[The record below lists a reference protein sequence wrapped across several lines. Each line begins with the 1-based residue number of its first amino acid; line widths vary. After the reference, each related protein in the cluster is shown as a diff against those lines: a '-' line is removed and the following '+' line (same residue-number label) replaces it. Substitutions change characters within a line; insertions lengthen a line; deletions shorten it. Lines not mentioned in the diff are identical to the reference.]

1 MFINNAKKCSILLL
15 IILFVTTPFVFA
27 NSQGEEHESE
37 GLELSVISGLLVF
50 ICLICTVVIAIL
62 MKKGKAS
69 IKTHHTLAF
78 ITVAVA
84 LFHGVYNFLTH

>member
-1 MFINNAKKCSILLL
+1 LL
-15 IILFVTTPFVFA
+15 IILFATTPFVFV

-50 ICLICTVVIAIL
+50 LCLISTVVVAIL
-62 MKKGKAS
+62 LKKGKAS

-78 ITVAVA
+78 ITVALA
-84 LFHGVYNFLTH
+84 FLHGIYNFLTH